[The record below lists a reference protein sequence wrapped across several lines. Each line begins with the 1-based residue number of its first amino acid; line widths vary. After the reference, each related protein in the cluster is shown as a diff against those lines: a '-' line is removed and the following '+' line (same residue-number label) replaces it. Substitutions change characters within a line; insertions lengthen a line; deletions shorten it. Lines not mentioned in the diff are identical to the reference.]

1 MLKDDEI
8 SDIRYANNV
17 AGSAVHPDTGEII
30 PFYMRMSGFV
40 IFNVP
45 IAFAVLFTKNQT
57 PMFNATFHGI
67 NQTYNA
73 GMNYGNRNA
82 SSSYDLSDFAKGYS
96 AALVSSVLIA
106 LYTRRLFAPTLKN
119 LQGPSLTFANS
130 TLNYVAGA
138 FAGASNLVFMR
149 YKEFSDGIKV
159 QSLNGDTTY
168 GNSKVAAKKAITQTA
183 ISRVFLPLPVLFFPA
198 LG

>member
-1 MLKDDEI
+1 MTFV
-8 SDIRYANNV
+8 N
-17 AGSAVHPDTGEII
+17 SA
-30 PFYMRMSGFV
+30 
-40 IFNVP
+40 
-45 IAFAVLFTKNQT
+45 
-57 PMFNATFHGI
+57 
-67 NQTYNA
+67 
-73 GMNYGNRNA
+73 
-82 SSSYDLSDFAKGYS
+82 
-96 AALVSSVLIA
+96 
-106 LYTRRLFAPTLKN
+106 
-119 LQGPSLTFANS
+119 
-130 TLNYVAGA
+130 LNYVAGA

>member
-73 GMNYGNRNA
+73 GMNYGA

-149 YKEFSDGIKV
+149 
-159 QSLNGDTTY
+159 
-168 GNSKVAAKKAITQTA
+168 
-183 ISRVFLPLPVLFFPA
+183 
-198 LG
+198 

>member
-57 PMFNATFHGI
+57 PM
-67 NQTYNA
+67 
-73 GMNYGNRNA
+73 
-82 SSSYDLSDFAKGYS
+82 S
-96 AALVSSVLIA
+96 ARDMYA
-106 LYTRRLFAPTLKN
+106 YTGTTDAANVTPDDIRKN
-119 LQGPSLTFANS
+119 LQ
-130 TLNYVAGA
+130 
-138 FAGASNLVFMR
+138 
-149 YKEFSDGIKV
+149 
-159 QSLNGDTTY
+159 SLNKDERSHLIGSMAANGRSGPMERLRQAQLYANEQLQAEGTRGDIARAGVVT
-168 GNSKVAAKKAITQTA
+168 AATGGSVMGLTA
-183 ISRVFLPLPVLFFPA
+183 AGQGLMA
-198 LG
+198 LMEYIQSGTEQQEARNRELA

>member
-1 MLKDDEI
+1 
-8 SDIRYANNV
+8 
-17 AGSAVHPDTGEII
+17 
-30 PFYMRMSGFV
+30 
-40 IFNVP
+40 
-45 IAFAVLFTKNQT
+45 
-57 PMFNATFHGI
+57 
-67 NQTYNA
+67 
-73 GMNYGNRNA
+73 MNYGNRNA
-82 SSSYDLSDFAKGYS
+82 SSSYDISDLAKGYS

-106 LYTRRLFAPTLKN
+106 IFTRKLFAPTLKN

-138 FAGASNLVFMR
+138 FAGAANLVFMR
-149 YKEFSDGIKV
+149 SKELSDGINV
-159 QSLNGDTTY
+159 QSQNGETKY

>member
-82 SSSYDLSDFAKGYS
+82 SYNISDLAKGYS

-106 LYTRRLFAPTLKN
+106 LYTRRLFAPSLKN
-119 LQGPSLTFANS
+119 LQGP
-130 TLNYVAGA
+130 
-138 FAGASNLVFMR
+138 
-149 YKEFSDGIKV
+149 
-159 QSLNGDTTY
+159 
-168 GNSKVAAKKAITQTA
+168 
-183 ISRVFLPLPVLFFPA
+183 
-198 LG
+198 